1 MNDNAECNKKIK
13 DYIYS
18 LYKRNLITFQ
28 RYVHKLGLIE
38 DEEYVEVNEVSN
50 YLIYFRY
57 IWLILTK

>member
-28 RYVHKLGLIE
+28 QYVHKLKLIE

-50 YLIYFRY
+50 YLI
-57 IWLILTK
+57 